1 MNISNIIDKPRKAGA
16 ADLLGIDTYTK
27 ALVTFIQNCEMPTTL
42 AIQGEWGSGKTSL
55 LNQIRYQLCED
66 EGYTLEVNK
75 EKPYYGIWVNTWQ
88 YSLMKTKE
96 ETMIGIIKGLTTE
109 ILKIVNK
116 KHKTKTQDTLNKVA
130 GIFGKIAAAGAKAAV
145 NTIGVD
151 GDSLVENL
159 LAGSEDSGGTLLT
172 FKKSLEE
179 AIAKCLEEDRAAHN
193 NNKGFIFFIDD
204 LDRIDPP
211 MAVEILELIKNI
223 FEVENCI
230 FVLAIDY
237 EVVVKGLV
245 PKFGPLTEKNEREFR
260 SFFDKIIQ
268 LPFSMP
274 ISNYNVSE
282 FLLNS
287 LTQIGY
293 IEDKSVKDEVKEF
306 LSELA
311 LLSIGTNP
319 RGLKR
324 LINTLSLLQ
333 IIRTTETE
341 NTKAPEHELLLN
353 FALVCV
359 QVAYPKLYSFLL
371 QEPNYKNW
379 NEQTARK
386 MRLPEITEAQQAI
399 LEGTEEFD
407 EEWERVLFRKCQQD
421 PYLAA
426 KAFSISKFFNLLI
439 DIVPKEKNIDFG
451 EEISRVLGFSAVTSV
466 DLALAP
472 KPQKFAKI
480 RFDTWSEFE
489 KLQREKNRGASIP
502 VLKEVHDYMIDRF
515 KDNVYI
521 SYGPEVFTVNV
532 KEPNSKT
539 AVLIAYFKPGK
550 LKITIDVAKAGDFE
564 RQLFNQVDQFTD
576 EIKEVLDKKYNFL
589 TIYKI

>member
-1 MNISNIIDKPRKAGA
+1 MSISNIIDKPRKAGA
-16 ADLLGIDTYTK
+16 EDLLGIDIYTD
-27 ALVTFIQNCEMPTTL
+27 ALIKFIEHCEMPTTL

-55 LNQIRYQLCED
+55 LNQIRYRLCED
-66 EGYTLEVNK
+66 DGYTLEDNK
-75 EKPYYGIWVNTWQ
+75 LKPYYGIWVNTWQ

-109 ILKIVNK
+109 ILRIVNR

-151 GDSLVENL
+151 GDSLVDSL
-159 LAGSEDSGGTLLT
+159 LSGSEDSGGTLLT
-172 FKKSLEE
+172 FKKTLEE
-179 AIAKCLEEDRAAHN
+179 AIAKCLKEDEAAQN
-193 NNKGFIFFIDD
+193 NNRGFIFFIDD

-211 MAVEILELIKNI
+211 IAVEILELIKNI

-230 FVLAIDY
+230 FILAIDY

-274 ISNYNVSE
+274 VSNYNVSE

-293 IEDKSVKDEVKEF
+293 IEDKTVKDEVKEH
-306 LSELA
+306 LSDLA

-333 IIRTTETE
+333 IIRSNDSEKA
-341 NTKAPEHELLLN
+341 NAPEHELLLN

-371 QEPNYKNW
+371 QEPNYKEW

-407 EEWERVLFRKCQQD
+407 EDWEIVLFRKCQQD

-426 KAFSISKFFNLLI
+426 KVFNISKFFNLVLE
-439 DIVPKEKNIDFG
+439 IVPKEKNIDFG
-451 EEISRVLGFSAVTSV
+451 DEISRVLGFSAVTSV
-466 DLALAP
+466 DLSLAP
-472 KPQKFAKI
+472 KPQKFAKV

-489 KLQREKNRGASIP
+489 KMQIEKKRAASIP
-502 VLKEVHDYMIDRF
+502 LLKEVHNYMLDRY
-515 KDNVYI
+515 KENVYI

-550 LKITIDVAKAGDFE
+550 LKITIDVAKAGEFE

-576 EIKEVLDKKYNFL
+576 EIKGVLDKKYNFL
-589 TIYKI
+589 SINKI

>member
-1 MNISNIIDKPRKAGA
+1 MSISNIIDKPRKAGA
-16 ADLLGIDTYTK
+16 ADLLGIDNYTE
-27 ALVTFIQNCEMPTTL
+27 ALIQFIQNCEMPTTL

-66 EGYTLEVNK
+66 DTYSLEVNK
-75 EKPYYGIWVNTWQ
+75 TKPFYGIWVNTWQ

-109 ILKIVNK
+109 ILKIVNR

-145 NTIGVD
+145 NTIGID
-151 GDSLVENL
+151 GDSLVDNL

-172 FKKSLEE
+172 FKKTLEE
-179 AIAKCLEEDRAAHN
+179 AIAKCLEEDKAANN

-237 EVVVKGLV
+237 EVVVKGLI

-274 ISNYNVSE
+274 VSNYDVSK
-282 FLLNS
+282 FLLDS

-293 IEDKSVKDEVKEF
+293 IEDKKVSDDVKEH
-306 LSELA
+306 LAELA

-333 IIRTTETE
+333 IIRTNNKEK
-341 NTKAPEHELLLN
+341 NAAPEHELLLN

-371 QEPNYKNW
+371 QEPNFKEW
-379 NEQTARK
+379 NDQTARK
-386 MRLPEITEAQQAI
+386 MHLPEISEAQYAI
-399 LEGTEEFD
+399 IEGTDEFD
-407 EEWERVLFRKCQQD
+407 EEWEKVLFRKCQQD
-421 PYLAA
+421 PYLAV
-426 KAFSISKFFNLLI
+426 KVFNISKFFNLI
-439 DIVPKEKNIDFG
+439 IEIVPDNNFG
-451 EEISRVLGFSAVTSV
+451 DEISRVLGFSAVTSV
-466 DLALAP
+466 DLALTP
-472 KPQKFAKI
+472 KPQKFTKV
-480 RFDTWSEFE
+480 RFDSWSEFE
-489 KLQREKNRGASIP
+489 KLQKEKNRVASIP
-502 VLKEVHDYMIDRF
+502 MLKEVHDYMLDRF

-521 SYGPEVFTVNV
+521 SYGPELFTINV
-532 KEPNSKT
+532 KEPNSKA

-550 LKITIDVAKAGDFE
+550 SKITIDIAKAGEFE
-564 RQLFNQVDQFTD
+564 RQLFNQVDAFTF
-576 EIKEVLDKKYNFL
+576 EIKAALDKKYNFL
-589 TIYKI
+589 SINKI